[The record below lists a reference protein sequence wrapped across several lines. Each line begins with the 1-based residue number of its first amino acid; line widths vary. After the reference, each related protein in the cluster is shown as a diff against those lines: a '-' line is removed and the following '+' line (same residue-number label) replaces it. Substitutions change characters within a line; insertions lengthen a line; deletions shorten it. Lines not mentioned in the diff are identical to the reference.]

1 MDLLTQHQFTYCPVA
16 IQAYPAPNYKLPIFA
31 SLELLH
37 HTPTRPR
44 TPPTRQQPSENEPN
58 RRSSTTS
65 DPITPT
71 PLAHCQWIGEETAS
85 LEPKT
90 SSSRTPESKQIED
103 ARKRRRKDQG
113 AKRDGQGAASTKEEE
128 LP

>member
-1 MDLLTQHQFTYCPVA
+1 MDLLTQHQFTHCPVA

-58 RRSSTTS
+58 RRSPRLQPS
-65 DPITPT
+65 
-71 PLAHCQWIGEETAS
+71 PLPQATG
-85 LEPKT
+85 
-90 SSSRTPESKQIED
+90 KQYTNLKHQKNRAPPSI
-103 ARKRRRKDQG
+103 RSHQHHSHTVNGSGKKRL
-113 AKRDGQGAASTKEEE
+113 A
-128 LP
+128 